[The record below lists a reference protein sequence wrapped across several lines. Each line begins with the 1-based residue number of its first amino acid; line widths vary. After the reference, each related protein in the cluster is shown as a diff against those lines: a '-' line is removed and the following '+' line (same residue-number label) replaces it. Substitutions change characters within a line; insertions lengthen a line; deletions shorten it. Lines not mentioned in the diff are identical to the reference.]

1 MNLDNAKRNAAKEA
15 VKFVENG
22 MIVGL
27 GTGSTSRIAVDM
39 IAKKLN
45 QDFQIIGMPT
55 SIETEKQ
62 AKSLGIQLI
71 GIDETDCID
80 IAIDGADEV
89 SPDLSLIKGLGGA
102 LLREKKV
109 EKKAKQ
115 LIIIVDEGKIVEKL
129 GRGFLPI
136 EVNTENH
143 KKVASEIEKLG
154 CKAELRVETNGEP
167 FLTDNQNY
175 IYHCLFEKGIE
186 DPHFLDKSL
195 LRIRGV
201 KDTGLFLNM
210 ANKIIIGNNDSFRIM
225 E

>member
-1 MNLDNAKRNAAKEA
+1 MNSDNAKRNAAKEA

-39 IAKKLN
+39 IGKKLS
-45 QDFQIIGMPT
+45 QDFQIKGMPT
-55 SIETEKQ
+55 SIETERQ
-62 AKSLGIQLI
+62 AENLGIQLI

-115 LIIIVDEGKIVEKL
+115 LIIIVDEGKIVERL
-129 GRGFLPI
+129 GRGFLPV
-136 EVNTENH
+136 EVSTEDH
-143 KKVASEIEKLG
+143 KKTASEIEKLG
-154 CKAELRVETNGEP
+154 CKAELRVETNEEP

-186 DPHFLDKSL
+186 DPHVLDKSL
-195 LRIRGV
+195 LRIDGV

-210 ANKIIIGNNDSFRIM
+210 ANKIIIGNTDSFRIM